1 MRFTSPVPYVPA
13 SEDRKIELE
22 EAIRRANTI
31 VQDQAKKTG
40 TDCDSVRSL
49 IMAGKCD
56 LSPECVDEVRAAKD
70 LEWEALCAFSNLVA
84 KIVNRWASKTH
95 DPSLSSEDLANEA
108 FAAAVK
114 ATRGFT
120 QDGIKLS
127 TFLHVCVTR
136 RLSELCMK
144 SGPVSRIPRSVAK
157 MKMQYMALASEE
169 GANFDSIVQ
178 KMSLSEKRVG
188 ELVFALKGVVA
199 EANEEDGGMR
209 VVDESARMME
219 NPISEKAGIMS
230 VVDALELSELEKA
243 VLEGFLCSGGKMG
256 LSSVSKHL
264 INPNTKKPYSRM
276 AFSLAWTRVKDK
288 IAKAYADA
296 A

>member
-1 MRFTSPVPYVPA
+1 MRFKSPVPYVPA

-22 EAIRRANTI
+22 DAMRRANII
-31 VQDQAKKTG
+31 VQDQAKKAG
-40 TDCDSVRSL
+40 IDCDSVRSL
-49 IMAGKCD
+49 IVAGKCD
-56 LSPECVDEVRAAKD
+56 LSMEDIDEVRNAKN
-70 LEWEALCAFSNLVA
+70 LEWETLCAFSNLVV

-120 QDGIKLS
+120 QDGIRLS

-169 GANFDSIVQ
+169 GATFDSVVQ
-178 KMSLSEKRVG
+178 KMNLSEKRVE
-188 ELVFALKGVVA
+188 ELIFALKGVTA

-209 VVDESARMME
+209 VVDESAGMPE
-219 NPISEKAGIMS
+219 NPFREKAGIMS

-276 AFSLAWTRVKDK
+276 AFSLAWTRVKEK